1 LWLGIVLSVVGVVSQ
16 NTFINQVANPAA
28 FPENAQKII
37 GMMKI
42 VSWIM
47 NIALVGIHYW
57 IIRKL
62 SEEKVVEEFNKKL
75 S

>member
-1 LWLGIVLSVVGVVSQ
+1 
-16 NTFINQVANPAA
+16 
-28 FPENAQKII
+28 
-37 GMMKI
+37 MKI